1 MTSCKDQK
9 FQSMI
14 IVRSDEMALLAGEF
28 SRLPGSVFLMY
39 YLLLVSFGN
48 NYSIVC
54 VRIQGPYLSL

>member
-28 SRLPGSVFLMY
+28 SRLPGSVIRNSNVLFTIGK
-39 YLLLVSFGN
+39 FW
-48 NYSIVC
+48 
-54 VRIQGPYLSL
+54 